1 MQQQPPKS
9 PPPPRRLRLPQAL
22 LAMLAAMALTAC
34 DADVPPS
41 SPFSFVSTH
50 HRSFP

>member
-9 PPPPRRLRLPQAL
+9 PPAPRRLRLPQAL